1 MLGAVFVEGYV
12 DLASAED
19 DTVNLVGREDG
30 VVFVRGVGENP
41 LEM

>member
-1 MLGAVFVEGYV
+1 MLGAVFVEGHV
-12 DLASAED
+12 NLASAED

-30 VVFVRGVGENP
+30 IVFVRGVRKNP